1 MQFMDQIKDVVV
13 TNKASLYYIIF
24 CAFCVRRLI
33 FNFLRFELIVVD
45 SSYIVSDVQ
54 THYSLFLFY
63 CLRKCFES
71 MTSLNDCSAVA
82 PFVFYFL
89 FGVYIGQRM
98 TLYYVNQN
106 KESDIDLYLKK
117 YNGKKLCEPICSDE
131 G

>member
-1 MQFMDQIKDVVV
+1 
-13 TNKASLYYIIF
+13 
-24 CAFCVRRLI
+24 
-33 FNFLRFELIVVD
+33 
-45 SSYIVSDVQ
+45 
-54 THYSLFLFY
+54 
-63 CLRKCFES
+63 

-82 PFVFYFL
+82 PFVFCFL

-117 YNGKKLCEPICSDE
+117 YNGKKLCEPICSGE